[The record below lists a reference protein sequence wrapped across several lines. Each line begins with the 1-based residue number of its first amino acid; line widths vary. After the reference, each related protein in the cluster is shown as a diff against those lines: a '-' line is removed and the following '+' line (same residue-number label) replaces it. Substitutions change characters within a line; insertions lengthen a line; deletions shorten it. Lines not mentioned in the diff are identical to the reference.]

1 MSAMEK
7 FIAQQTDNTPEI
19 QLDPIS
25 GYLQITGTS
34 IPENSEEIYRPV
46 LEWIRNYEKFPARQT
61 LLDIRLEYFNTS
73 SSKFLLEII
82 RVLKQIQDKQ
92 REVKLRW
99 FYYEDDPD
107 MLEAG
112 QDFMDIVDIHL
123 EMVKIEEKH

>member
-1 MSAMEK
+1 MEK
-7 FIAQQTDNTPEI
+7 YIAHQSDITPEM

-25 GYLQITGTS
+25 GYMQITGTS
-34 IPENSEEIYRPV
+34 IPENSDEVYRPV
-46 LEWIRNYEKFPARQT
+46 LDWIREYEHTPARQT
-61 LLDIRLEYFNTS
+61 LLDIRLDYFNTT

-82 RVLKQIQDKQ
+82 RVLKRVQDNKH
-92 REVKLRW
+92 EVKLRW

-112 QDFMDIVDIHL
+112 QDFMDIADIHL